1 MTLRLLL
8 ASAELSPLVKVGGL
22 ADAVAGLRSA
32 LISDGVDVV
41 TTLPHYRD
49 WQLAA
54 AERLTLDV
62 PEWAAPATATT
73 GRLPDGTPLTLISV
87 PGIDRPHPYIDDDG
101 EGWPDNDRRFLA
113 YSAAVAAFARLV
125 EPDVVHLN
133 DWHTG
138 AVLGFGVEAPSVF
151 TIHNLAYQGRTEGT
165 WLEVIPH
172 RPEAYEWFGDCNPL
186 SGAVAL
192 ADRVVTVSPRYATEI
207 LTPDFG
213 EGLHDALAAR
223 GVVGITNG
231 LDTTVWDPATDTAL
245 PAAFDAEDTTG
256 RRASRREV
264 TRRAAWAGA
273 TPVAAMVTRLTDQK
287 GVDLALDTVPYLPGI
302 GVRLVLLGSGDR
314 RLAERARA
322 LAEAEPDWFSFWEG
336 YDEAVSHQLF
346 AGSDLLLMPSRF
358 EPCGL
363 NQLQAMRYGSIPVA
377 TPVGGLVDTIA
388 DADAD
393 PDSGTGFLA
402 ADVSLAG
409 VVDALHRAAR
419 ALRSPKRRR
428 VIQHRGM
435 TTDWSWAVPA
445 GHYRRLY
452 EELGR

>member
-22 ADAVAGLRSA
+22 ADAVAGLRGA
-32 LISDGVDVV
+32 LLAEGVDVV
-41 TTLPHYRD
+41 TVLPRYAD
-49 WQLAA
+49 WS
-54 AERLTLDV
+54 LTDARRIPLDV
-62 PEWAAPATATT
+62 PTWAAPATATS
-73 GRLPDGTPLTLISV
+73 GRLDDGTPLTLISV
-87 PGIDRPHPYIDDDG
+87 PGIARPHPYIDEDG

-113 YSAAVAAFARLV
+113 FSAAVAALARV
-125 EPDVVHLN
+125 VDPDVVHLN

-138 AVLGFGVEAPSVF
+138 ASLGFGIDAPSVF
-151 TIHNLAYQGRTEGT
+151 TIHNLAYQGRTEGS
-165 WLEVIPH
+165 WLDVIPH

-192 ADRVVTVSPRYATEI
+192 ADRVVTVSPRYAAEI
-207 LTPDFG
+207 LTPEFG
-213 EGLHDALAAR
+213 EGLHEALAAR

-231 LDTTVWDPATDTAL
+231 LDTSVWDPAADTAL
-245 PAAFDAEDTTG
+245 PAPFSADDPEG

-264 TRRAAWAGA
+264 LGRAGWTGSV
-273 TPVAAMVTRLTDQK
+273 PIAAMVTRLTDQK
-287 GVDLALDTVPYLPGI
+287 GVDLALDAVPFLPGI

-322 LAEAEPDWFSFWEG
+322 LMEAEPDWFSFWEG

-377 TPVGGLVDTIA
+377 T
-388 DADAD
+388 
-393 PDSGTGFLA
+393 
-402 ADVSLAG
+402 
-409 VVDALHRAAR
+409 
-419 ALRSPKRRR
+419 RSR
-428 VIQHRGM
+428 
-435 TTDWSWAVPA
+435 
-445 GHYRRLY
+445 
-452 EELGR
+452 